1 MKAEVPGPKSEPI
14 VCHWPGGLAVS
25 SLSIVIPALNEAENL
40 PGVFATIP
48 LDELTAAGW
57 GVEVVIADN
66 GSTDGTAEIAA
77 SYGARVIHQ
86 PLRGYGNA
94 YKAGITAAR
103 GEVIAT
109 GDADCTY
116 PFDDLPRLLRI
127 VDENHVEFLNTNR
140 LGRENREAMKPSHT
154 VANHALS
161 LVSRK
166 LFKSQMRDSQSG
178 MWVFRRYIW
187 DHLKVTSDGMG
198 FSQEIKNAAVRE
210 GFSCMEVPIE
220 YRPRGGEV
228 KLNAFSDGVANVA
241 QLFRHR
247 LRDNALRT
255 DTRNQWYDRSTRPSP
270 LPLMPSEEPPEGAA
284 QGAVGRGRRLA

>member
-1 MKAEVPGPKSEPI
+1 MST
-14 VCHWPGGLAVS
+14 
-25 SLSIVIPALNEAENL
+25 LSIVIPALNEAENL
-40 PGVFATIP
+40 PHVFATIP
-48 LDELTAAGW
+48 LEELTQQGW

-77 SYGARVIHQ
+77 SYGARVVHQ

-94 YKAGITAAR
+94 YKAGIAAAR

-116 PFDDLPRLLRI
+116 PFDDLPRLLSI
-127 VDENHVEFLNTNR
+127 VDEKRVEFLNTNR

-161 LVSRK
+161 LISRK

-187 DHLKVTSDGMG
+187 ESLKVTSDGMG

-210 GFSCMEVPIE
+210 GFRCLEVPIE

-228 KLNAFSDGVANVA
+228 KLNAVSDGVSNLA

-247 LRDNALRT
+247 LKDNALRT
-255 DTRNQWYDRSTRPSP
+255 DTRSQWRDRSTRPVP
-270 LPLMPSEEPPEGAA
+270 PPLMPAQRQAA
-284 QGAVGRGRRLA
+284 PADAPQKMVWTGHHGV

>member
-1 MKAEVPGPKSEPI
+1 MST
-14 VCHWPGGLAVS
+14 
-25 SLSIVIPALNEAENL
+25 LSIVIPALNEAENL
-40 PGVFATIP
+40 PHVFGTIP
-48 LDELTAAGW
+48 LEELTAEGW

-77 SYGARVIHQ
+77 SYGARVVHQ

-94 YKAGITAAR
+94 YKAGIAAAY
-103 GEVIAT
+103 GDVIAT

-127 VDENHVEFLNTNR
+127 VDEHQVEFLNTNR
-140 LGRENREAMKPSHT
+140 LGRENRAAMKPSHT

-161 LVSRK
+161 LVSRV
-166 LFKSQMRDSQSG
+166 LFKSEIRDSQSG

-187 DHLKVTSDGMG
+187 ETLKVTSDGMG

-210 GFSCMEVPIE
+210 GFRCMEVPIE

-228 KLNAFSDGVANVA
+228 KLNALSDGVANLS

-255 DTRNQWYDRSTRPSP
+255 DTRAQWYDRSTRPEP
-270 LPLMPSEEPPEGAA
+270 TPLMPAQRQAESFEVSDAEWGRVPSEHYT
-284 QGAVGRGRRLA
+284 R

>member
-1 MKAEVPGPKSEPI
+1 M
-14 VCHWPGGLAVS
+14 
-25 SLSIVIPALNEAENL
+25 NEAENL
-40 PGVFATIP
+40 PHVFATIP
-48 LDELTAAGW
+48 LDALTEAGW

-66 GSTDGTAEIAA
+66 GSTDGTGEIAA
-77 SYGARVIHQ
+77 SFGARVVHQ

-94 YKAGITAAR
+94 YKAGIAAAR

-116 PFDDLPRLLRI
+116 PFDDLLRLLRI
-127 VDENHVEFLNTNR
+127 LDDQQVEFLNTNR
-140 LGRENREAMKPSHT
+140 LGRENRDAMKPSHT
-154 VANHALS
+154 LANHALS

-166 LFKSQMRDSQSG
+166 LFKSEMRDSQSG

-187 DHLKVTSDGMG
+187 DTLKVTSDGMG

-210 GFSCMEVPIE
+210 GFRCIEVPIE

-228 KLNAFSDGVANVA
+228 KLNAFSDGMANVT

-255 DTRNQWYDRSTRPSP
+255 ATRAQWYDRSTRPAPQP
-270 LPLMPSEEPPEGAA
+270 LLRALPKEPAA
-284 QGAVGRGRRLA
+284 TADRASQGLAGTGHQLA

>member
-1 MKAEVPGPKSEPI
+1 M
-14 VCHWPGGLAVS
+14 S

-94 YKAGITAAR
+94 YKAGIAAAR

-127 VDENHVEFLNTNR
+127 VDENQIEFLNTNR

-187 DHLKVTSDGMG
+187 EHLKVTSDGMG

-270 LPLMPSEEPPEGAA
+270 LPLMPSQREEPPEM
-284 QGAVGRGRRLA
+284 VGNRRYLA

>member
-1 MKAEVPGPKSEPI
+1 M
-14 VCHWPGGLAVS
+14 S
-25 SLSIVIPALNEAENL
+25 SLSVVIPALNEAENL

-48 LDELTAAGW
+48 VEELTSAGW
-57 GVEVVIADN
+57 GVEVIIADN
-66 GSTDGTAEIAA
+66 GSTDGTAEIAE
-77 SYGARVIHQ
+77 SYGARVVHQ

-94 YKAGITAAR
+94 YKAGIAAAR

-116 PFDDLPRLLRI
+116 PFDDLPRLLSI
-127 VDENHVEFLNTNR
+127 VDEHQVEFLNTNR

-166 LFKSQMRDSQSG
+166 LFKSTMRDSQSG

-187 DHLKVTSDGMG
+187 ETLKVTSDGMG

-210 GFSCMEVPIE
+210 GFRCMEVPIE
-220 YRPRGGEV
+220 YRPRGGDV
-228 KLNAFSDGVANVA
+228 KLNAFSDGVSNVA

-255 DTRNQWYDRSTRPSP
+255 DTRAQWHDRSTRPVP
-270 LPLMPSEEPPEGAA
+270 PPLMPAQREVPRGAVDRAA
-284 QGAVGRGRRLA
+284 QGTVRSGHSLA

>member
-1 MKAEVPGPKSEPI
+1 M
-14 VCHWPGGLAVS
+14 S
-25 SLSIVIPALNEAENL
+25 SLSVVIPALNEAENL

-48 LDELTAAGW
+48 VEELTAAGW
-57 GVEVVIADN
+57 GVEVIIADN
-66 GSTDGTAEIAA
+66 GSTDGTAEIAE
-77 SYGARVIHQ
+77 SYGARVVHQ

-94 YKAGITAAR
+94 YKAGIAAAR

-116 PFDDLPRLLRI
+116 PFDDLPRLLSI
-127 VDENHVEFLNTNR
+127 VDEHQVEFLNTNR

-166 LFKSQMRDSQSG
+166 LFKSTMRDSQSG

-187 DHLKVTSDGMG
+187 ETLKVTSDGMG

-210 GFSCMEVPIE
+210 GFRCMEVPIE

-228 KLNAFSDGVANVA
+228 KLNAFSDGVSNVA

-255 DTRNQWYDRSTRPSP
+255 DTRAQWYDRSTRPVP
-270 LPLMPSEEPPEGAA
+270 PPLMPAQREVPRGAVDRAA
-284 QGAVGRGRRLA
+284 QGTVGSGHSLA

>member
-1 MKAEVPGPKSEPI
+1 MPA
-14 VCHWPGGLAVS
+14 
-25 SLSIVIPALNEAENL
+25 LSIVIPALNEAENL
-40 PGVFATIP
+40 PHVFATIP
-48 LDELTAAGW
+48 LDELTVEGW

-77 SYGARVIHQ
+77 SYGARVVHQ

-94 YKAGITAAR
+94 YKAGIAAAR

-127 VDENHVEFLNTNR
+127 ADEHQAEFLNTNR

-161 LVSRK
+161 LVSRT
-166 LFKSQMRDSQSG
+166 LFKSEMRDSQSG

-187 DHLKVTSDGMG
+187 EALKVTSDGMS

-210 GFSCMEVPIE
+210 GFRCLEVPIE

-228 KLNAFSDGVANVA
+228 KLNAFSDGVSNLA

-247 LRDNALRT
+247 LGDNALRT
-255 DTRNQWYDRSTRPSP
+255 ETRAQWYDRSTRPVP
-270 LPLMPSEEPPEGAA
+270 PPLMPVQREAQPVTADHTA
-284 QGAVGRGRRLA
+284 QGTVGTGRHIV